1 MLGVDAR
8 SVAVGWFVVVIS
20 IGTLEAGQRS
30 PARPRQRLIGGWGC
44 YPSSQQRSW
53 SSMPRRR
60 SRGGTLDA
68 VRRGRPGRHE
78 SRAELSGATEEASLN
93 LTHRGA
99 AACLVHAPIGVSTRC
114 SSNGRIPELSR
125 ACLSALPSSAR
136 PSSAAISPTGAL
148 HRGHGRRRGRASGDE
163 RSRHRLHRHQSAPA
177 IPS

>member
-30 PARPRQRLIGGWGC
+30 PARPRQRLVGGWGRC
-44 YPSSQQRSW
+44 PSSQQRSW

-93 LTHRGA
+93 LTHRGGRRLSCSCPNRRQHSLFIERA
-99 AACLVHAPIGVSTRC
+99 HTGAQPGVPVCTPGQREALVSGYITYW
-114 SSNGRIPELSR
+114 
-125 ACLSALPSSAR
+125 
-136 PSSAAISPTGAL
+136 AL
-148 HRGHGRRRGRASGDE
+148 HRGHGRRRGRASREE
-163 RSRHRLHRHQSAPA
+163 RSRHRLHRHRSAPA
-177 IPS
+177 MPS

>member
-60 SRGGTLDA
+60 QEEEPSTQYVAAGRVDTNRGLNYLA
-68 VRRGRPGRHE
+68 LLKKRH
-78 SRAELSGATEEASLN
+78 
-93 LTHRGA
+93 
-99 AACLVHAPIGVSTRC
+99 
-114 SSNGRIPELSR
+114 
-125 ACLSALPSSAR
+125 
-136 PSSAAISPTGAL
+136 
-148 HRGHGRRRGRASGDE
+148 
-163 RSRHRLHRHQSAPA
+163 
-177 IPS
+177 